1 MKISKSTITRTIC
14 VIIVLINVILE
25 KMGVDLI
32 DTNESEVAM
41 FVETFVELAVIVVG
55 FWKNNSFSPAAIRA
69 DELMKEL
76 RNSDEPWEG
85 EIEAE
90 EYETFES
97 EVE

>member
-1 MKISKSTITRTIC
+1 MKISKSTLTRTIC

-69 DELMKEL
+69 DEFMKEL
-76 RNSDEPWEG
+76 RNSDELWEG